1 MKTRDSFPYIV
12 EIKSTLSYR
21 ATKEFILIFLLEN
34 PGKDEAPY
42 PKVHY
47 R

>member
-21 ATKEFILIFLLEN
+21 ATKDVYSNFLARKSRKGRSTLPE
-34 PGKDEAPY
+34 GSL
-42 PKVHY
+42 
-47 R
+47 